1 MPSYTILAT
10 QIVTNHT
17 VNTLAT
23 KMSSPIHP
31 SRALTDL
38 LRFPHPNTQP
48 HLLDIANES
57 LFDLYN
63 TQVTIRQAHSEA
75 RKRFVITRAWF
86 EKMNAKVGGTS
97 GEGER
102 RDLGRAQEMYER
114 AGSEMEASR
123 GELERCDGEIWRL
136 KGDVSFIP
144 VPVPLMR

>member
-1 MPSYTILAT
+1 
-10 QIVTNHT
+10 
-17 VNTLAT
+17 
-23 KMSSPIHP
+23 
-31 SRALTDL
+31 
-38 LRFPHPNTQP
+38 
-48 HLLDIANES
+48 
-57 LFDLYN
+57 
-63 TQVTIRQAHSEA
+63 
-75 RKRFVITRAWF
+75 
-86 EKMNAKVGGTS
+86 MNAKVGGTS